1 MVVKFGYQQWI
12 QVFHPVEYDLQQ
24 DHPIV
29 LQLWN
34 HIHKLSYI
42 KIDFANSTSFI
53 CFISCN
59 NNP

>member
-1 MVVKFGYQQWI
+1 MVVKFGYQQRI

-34 HIHKLSYI
+34 HIH
-42 KIDFANSTSFI
+42 N
-53 CFISCN
+53 
-59 NNP
+59 